1 MAKLGEKI
9 DPQRLS
15 REVKPVILM
24 MQPEGAVELRSP
36 EELRQWEENAKALTG
51 TAFPTPKGMRML
63 DTCSGGIC
71 DDCGMIAAL

>member
-15 REVKPVILM
+15 RDVKPVILM

-36 EELRQWEENAKALTG
+36 E
-51 TAFPTPKGMRML
+51 
-63 DTCSGGIC
+63 
-71 DDCGMIAAL
+71 